1 MTTGRICLTTEK
13 VGKLKGTSF
22 RKIFT
27 KNYDLFYIYSN
38 GIDSIGDSKK
48 TESAVFSAVEDE
60 FKKIVKLIRHVY
72 NVNGSNILITADH
85 GFLYQ
90 NMDLDESDFIGA
102 EQLIDKGTCLKYN
115 RRFVLGSN
123 LKDQASFKKF
133 KAKDVLIDDDI
144 DVMLPK
150 SINRLRIKGSGYKFV
165 HGGMTLQEI
174 VIPVLKVVSRT
185 KAKVRYVGVDILS
198 KPEKITSGQIT
209 LKLYQEEP
217 IEDKILPRYLR
228 VGFYSSDDSKISNFE
243 EVGFD
248 SVDPVGDNRIKKI
261 KFTFSSDIN
270 SYNNTDIELR
280 MLEKIKNTNQS
291 RTYKKYKFRVQK
303 TFDTDFDF

>member
-1 MTTGRICLTTEK
+1 
-13 VGKLKGTSF
+13 
-22 RKIFT
+22 
-27 KNYDLFYIYSN
+27 
-38 GIDSIGDSKK
+38 
-48 TESAVFSAVEDE
+48 
-60 FKKIVKLIRHVY
+60 
-72 NVNGSNILITADH
+72 
-85 GFLYQ
+85 
-90 NMDLDESDFIGA
+90 MDLDESDFIGA

-248 SVDPVGDNRIKKI
+248 SVDPVGDNRIKRI